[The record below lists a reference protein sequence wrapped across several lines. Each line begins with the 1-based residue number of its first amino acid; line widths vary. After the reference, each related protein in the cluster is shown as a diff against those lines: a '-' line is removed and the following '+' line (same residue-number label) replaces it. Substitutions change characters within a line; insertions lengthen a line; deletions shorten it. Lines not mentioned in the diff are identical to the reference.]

1 MFESLVPWIAT
12 LAGTLTSLSYVPQV
26 KKAWPRG
33 STSDLS
39 LKTLSILTFGL
50 LLWLGYGALK
60 KDWVIVVA
68 NGVGAALSASVLM
81 FKIRDVWSKRATTP
95 DRHAGL
101 ADVSNPSGTV
111 AHRQESSEI
120 SPQVYTAQ

>member
-1 MFESLVPWIAT
+1 MFESLVPWIGT

-50 LLWLGYGALK
+50 LLWLAYGALK

-68 NGVGAALSASVLM
+68 NGVGAALSAS
-81 FKIRDVWSKRATTP
+81 DVQNPRRLVQESDDTGSA
-95 DRHAGL
+95 AGL
-101 ADVSNPSGTV
+101 ADVFNPSGTGD
-111 AHRQESSEI
+111 
-120 SPQVYTAQ
+120 

>member
-1 MFESLVPWIAT
+1 MFESLVPWIGT

-50 LLWLGYGALK
+50 LLWLAYGALK

-101 ADVSNPSGTV
+101 ADVSNPSGTGD
-111 AHRQESSEI
+111 
-120 SPQVYTAQ
+120 

>member
-1 MFESLVPWIAT
+1 
-12 LAGTLTSLSYVPQV
+12 
-26 KKAWPRG
+26 
-33 STSDLS
+33 

-50 LLWLGYGALK
+50 LLWLAYGALK

-81 FKIRDVWSKRATTP
+81 FKSRDVWSKRATTP

-101 ADVSNPSGTV
+101 ADASGTGD
-111 AHRQESSEI
+111 
-120 SPQVYTAQ
+120 